1 MPELCKASART
12 AGQAWLGP
20 STASNKKA
28 KTYSGTERKRIMTAR
43 VVKRSARQ
51 GSVSSPGAASKGRRV
66 ARLFAAN
73 GAKTHES
80 SMARTMAS
88 TEIARVA
95 IEASSSG
102 RTFRGDQ
109 YAQEYHFLMRAKDGK
124 IAEWK
129 EYMDTEHARKVLVG
143 E

>member
-1 MPELCKASART
+1 MGQQEEDNKRLAQAMVDALTRADVDWVKENYAEDFRIWVTGSLPFSGENDKAGALAGMP
-12 AGQAWLGP
+12 
-20 STASNKKA
+20 
-28 KTYSGTERKRIMTAR
+28 
-43 VVKRSARQ
+43 
-51 GSVSSPGAASKGRRV
+51 SVLDLFPEGLTFTVHSMV
-66 ARLFAAN
+66 AE
-73 GAKTHES
+73 GD
-80 SMARTMAS
+80 
-88 TEIARVA
+88 RVA

-109 YAQEYHFLMRAKDGK
+109 YAQEYHFLMRARDGK

>member
-1 MPELCKASART
+1 MGQQEEDNKRLAQAMVDALTRADVEWVKENYAEDFRIWVTGSLPFSGENDKAGALAGMP
-12 AGQAWLGP
+12 
-20 STASNKKA
+20 
-28 KTYSGTERKRIMTAR
+28 
-43 VVKRSARQ
+43 
-51 GSVSSPGAASKGRRV
+51 SVLDLFPEGLTFTVHSMV
-66 ARLFAAN
+66 AE
-73 GAKTHES
+73 GD
-80 SMARTMAS
+80 
-88 TEIARVA
+88 RVA

>member
-1 MPELCKASART
+1 MGQQEEDNKRLAQAMVDALTRADVEWVKENYAEDFRIWVTGSLPFSGENDKAGALAGMP
-12 AGQAWLGP
+12 
-20 STASNKKA
+20 
-28 KTYSGTERKRIMTAR
+28 
-43 VVKRSARQ
+43 
-51 GSVSSPGAASKGRRV
+51 SVLDLFPEGLTFTVHSMV
-66 ARLFAAN
+66 AE
-73 GAKTHES
+73 GD
-80 SMARTMAS
+80 
-88 TEIARVA
+88 RVA

-129 EYMDTEHARKVLVG
+129 EYIDTEHARKVLVG